1 MPTETRYFRSDYVL
15 GTTNT
20 AVGASVSLTATGFQ
34 TGHIGIRVFK
44 VVGTTETEL
53 TTDIIDFPVTG
64 TEYVS
69 GEWDAPDNVA
79 FDKIRVKV
87 YLKLGT
93 GAWTLKATFDT
104 ETINGVL
111 KAATWTF
118 WLYGDWQ
125 YDTARNRSTV
135 WFYFGASVYN
145 SRIENFT
152 WTPYVPPPAGVPRFI
167 GDGLAGAAIIAL
179 MRSSPK
185 VLRWPFK
192 GLK

>member
-1 MPTETRYFRSDYVL
+1 L

-20 AVGASVSLTATGFQ
+20 IQGASVSITATGFQ
-34 TGHIGIRVFK
+34 NGHIGVRVFK

-53 TTDIIDFPVTG
+53 TTDIIDFPVTEAG
-64 TEYVS
+64 YVS
-69 GEWDAPDNVA
+69 GDWDAPDNVA

-118 WLYGDWQ
+118 WLYGNWQ

-152 WTPYVPPPAGVPRFI
+152 WTPAIVAKKPIMNGLVYVE
-167 GDGLAGAAIIAL
+167 
-179 MRSSPK
+179 
-185 VLRWPFK
+185 
-192 GLK
+192 